1 MSQSKK
7 QLVAP
12 LIEQL
17 LETVL
22 QESNLR
28 RTFSDSSRNSDQ
40 EISTQFSRMI
50 EKMQA
55 KQNF

>member
-7 QLVAP
+7 QLVAA

-28 RTFSDSSRNSDQ
+28 RTFSDSSRNSEQ

>member
-1 MSQSKK
+1 MSKSKK
-7 QLVAP
+7 KLVAP

-28 RTFSDSSRNSDQ
+28 RTFSDSSRNSEQ

>member
-28 RTFSDSSRNSDQ
+28 RKFSDSRRNSEQ

>member
-7 QLVAP
+7 KLVAP

-28 RTFSDSSRNSDQ
+28 RTFSDSSRNSEQ

>member
-28 RTFSDSSRNSDQ
+28 RTFSVSSRNSEQ

>member
-28 RTFSDSSRNSDQ
+28 RTFSDSSRNSEQ

>member
-28 RTFSDSSRNSDQ
+28 RTYSDSSRNSEQ

>member
-17 LETVL
+17 LETML

-28 RTFSDSSRNSDQ
+28 RTFSDSSRNSEQ